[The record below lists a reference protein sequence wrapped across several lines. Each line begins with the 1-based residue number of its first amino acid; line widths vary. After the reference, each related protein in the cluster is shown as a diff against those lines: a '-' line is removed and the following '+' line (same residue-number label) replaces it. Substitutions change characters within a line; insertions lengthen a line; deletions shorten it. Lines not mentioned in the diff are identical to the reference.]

1 MEIGDTGTR
10 HHPHRHRHYA
20 GRHELHG
27 VSVKRKEEEGNI
39 LHRTHGK
46 MVGIKFRPSFS
57 FFPASCSSVR
67 NSVFQ
72 LLRHTELPERH
83 RRRGRHIER
92 INPVRH
98 RDTDYI
104 VGFGNRFVRKPVA
117 FGAHHDGQSGFG
129 G

>member
-27 VSVKRKEEEGNI
+27 VSVKGRWSG
-39 LHRTHGK
+39 LSSGHP
-46 MVGIKFRPSFS
+46 FL

-72 LLRHTELPERH
+72 LLRHTKLPERH

-98 RDTDYI
+98 RDTDYV

>member
-27 VSVKRKEEEGNI
+27 VSVKRKKKVTFFIALTGRWSG
-39 LHRTHGK
+39 LSSGHLFF
-46 MVGIKFRPSFS
+46 V
-57 FFPASCSSVR
+57 FPASCSSVR

-72 LLRHTELPERH
+72 LLRHTKLPERH

-104 VGFGNRFVRKPVA
+104 VGFGNRLVRKPVA